1 MGEQDLKKEEGENQD
16 RAMGEKK
23 DNSVLSY
30 SQNLDLCVCD
40 VKENF
45 LEPGSRPKR
54 RKEKRMGDIW
64 GPEQRIMTQCVK
76 QNNEATNSYAD

>member
-1 MGEQDLKKEEGENQD
+1 
-16 RAMGEKK
+16 MGEKK
-23 DNSVLSY
+23 DNSVLAC

-40 VKENF
+40 VKEDY

-64 GPEQRIMTQCVK
+64 GPEQRIMT
-76 QNNEATNSYAD
+76 